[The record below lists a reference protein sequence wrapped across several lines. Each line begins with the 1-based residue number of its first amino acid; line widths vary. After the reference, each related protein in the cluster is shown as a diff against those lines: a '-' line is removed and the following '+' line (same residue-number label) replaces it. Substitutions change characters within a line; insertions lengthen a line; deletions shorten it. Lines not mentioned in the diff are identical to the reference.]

1 MKLIPLHDLIAGLV
15 TVGLLVGII
24 LLAVLGQEC
33 PDILQ
38 SGFTLALGWIFRSGV
53 QLQNELR
60 HQKRSDDNG
69 EPPSG

>member
-1 MKLIPLHDLIAGLV
+1 MNLIPLKDYIAAVV

-38 SGFTLALGWIFRSGV
+38 SGFTLALGWIFRGGA

-60 HQKRSDDNG
+60 HQNRSNDNG
-69 EPPSG
+69 QPPSG